1 MRDSVLSGVVCA
13 FGVVLIYLT
22 NLLYS
27 LLPFVP
33 QIRFSGVSWLL
44 LAAGLFTLGFA
55 GCELIR
61 RESAKRQDA
70 LETIGFSRLT
80 SEEGQRLCDQIS
92 RLFPTD
98 VNVDPLAKYV
108 ISERTQL
115 YLADIS
121 EIVSQGGDLTTYCG
135 STVFLLEDHRFTLP
149 AFELSP
155 ISNPLRVL
163 GRLLRL
169 TLSAGNCRK
178 FESLYDVTPTTD
190 EPASRTLSLA
200 VRQWLSNF
208 RIGPVILRGP

>member
-27 LLPFVP
+27 LLPFGP
-33 QIRFSGVSWLL
+33 QVRFSGVWWLL
-44 LAAGLFTLGFA
+44 LAAGLFALVFA
-55 GCELIR
+55 SCELIR
-61 RESAKRQDA
+61 REFATRQAA
-70 LETIGFSRLT
+70 LETIGFSRFT

-108 ISERTQL
+108 ISKRTQL

-121 EIVSQGGDLTTYCG
+121 EIVSQGGDLTTYCR